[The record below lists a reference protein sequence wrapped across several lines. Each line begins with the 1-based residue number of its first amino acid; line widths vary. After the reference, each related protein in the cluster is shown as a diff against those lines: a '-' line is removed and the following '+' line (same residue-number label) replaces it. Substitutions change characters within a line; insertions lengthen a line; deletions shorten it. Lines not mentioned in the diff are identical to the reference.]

1 MAGFFID
8 RPIFAWVIAI
18 LIMLAGSMS
27 LVTLPVAQYPE
38 IAPPQIGIFSTYP
51 GASAKTVDESVTQVI
66 EQQMKGLDHLMYMYS
81 DSNSAGLAN
90 LYFVFE
96 AGTNI
101 DTAQV
106 QVQNKLQLAMP
117 LLPEAVQRQGISV
130 YKSASSSLMLVS
142 FISEDDS
149 MSFSD
154 ISDYVASYIQDP
166 ISLISG
172 VGETTLYGAQYAMR
186 IWLDPE
192 RMRQYKLNPSDVI
205 AAISDQNEQVTGG
218 QVGAGPAVPG
228 QQINLTVNA
237 SSRLKTVPEFENIF
251 IRINEDGSTLHLR
264 DVARVELND
273 DLYLA
278 TSRYNGK
285 PAAGLDIKLASG
297 ANAVET
303 TRLIKEKLAQLKP
316 YFPAGLNFAFPYDT
330 APVVESSIASVYRT
344 LGETV
349 VLVFLVMYLFLQSF
363 RATIIPAVTIP
374 VVLLGT
380 FGVLAAAGFTINTLT
395 LFGMVLAIGLLVD
408 DAIVVVENVERL
420 MNEEGLK
427 PREAAKKSMQQ
438 ITGALVG
445 VALVI
450 SAVFVPMAFM
460 GGSTGVIYR
469 QFSITIVTAMSL
481 SVIIAI
487 VLTPAMCA
495 TMLSDKWHIP
505 QAGFFGWFNRWFDAF
520 TVRYRSRV
528 NRVIGRPRRWLAV
541 FAACLAVVAVMFMR
555 LPSAFLP
562 DEDQGMMMASV
573 LLPSG
578 ATFERTEEVLAKV
591 ENYFLEKEKALVD
604 SVFAVSGWSF
614 MGVSQNGGMLFVKLK
629 DWSERK
635 GKDTGI
641 FAVADR
647 AYMEFA
653 DLPEAFVFPAVPPAV
668 LELGSAN
675 GFDFELI
682 DRGGLG
688 HDALMAARDNLLQM
702 ANSDPTLRNVRHNG
716 LDDSDQYEL
725 DIDLAKAGAQGISKG
740 EINFAVAAY
749 WGGYYVNDFIDRGR
763 TKKVYVQADAPFRM
777 QAKDFFRYYYVRNAK
792 GEMTPFSSFM
802 TMHMVKGAA
811 RLERFNGLPS
821 IQIQGEAAPGKTSGQ
836 AMAAM
841 AELAGKLEQ
850 GLGYDWTGISFQ
862 ENMAGAQAPLLYTLS
877 LTVVFL
883 CLAALYESWSIPL
896 AVLLVAPLGVI
907 GAMSGVFLRGM
918 NNDIYF
924 QIGLL
929 TVVALAAKNSVLIV
943 EFASTMHERGMN
955 ILEAATEAARIRLRP
970 ILMTSLCFGLGV
982 IPLAIS
988 RGAGSGG
995 QNAIGTTVAA
1005 GVLSA
1010 TALGIYYTPIFFV
1023 QITRLFT
1030 RRKKET
1036 QAAPAEESPGGG
1048 GA

>member
-8 RPIFAWVIAI
+8 RPVFAWVIAI
-18 LIMLAGSMS
+18 LIMLAGS
-27 LVTLPVAQYPE
+27 LAVITLPVAQYPE
-38 IAPPQIGIFSTYP
+38 IAPPQIGIFAAYP

-66 EQQMKGLDHLMYMYS
+66 EQQMKGLDNLMYMYS

-96 AGTNI
+96 AGANI
-101 DTAQV
+101 DIAQV

-117 LLPEAVQRQGISV
+117 LLPEVVQRQGISV
-130 YKSASSSLMLVS
+130 YKSAASSLMLVS
-142 FISEDDS
+142 FTSEDNS

-166 ISLISG
+166 VSLLSG
-172 VGETTLYGAQYAMR
+172 VGETTLYGAQYAMHV
-186 IWLDPE
+186 WLDPE
-192 RMRQYKLNPSDVI
+192 KMRQYRLNPSDVI
-205 AAISDQNEQVTGG
+205 AAISEQNEQVAGG

-228 QQINLTVNA
+228 QQINLTINA
-237 SSRLKTVPEFENIF
+237 SSRLQTVPEFESIF
-251 IRINEDGSTLHLR
+251 IRSNEDGSALYLR
-264 DVARVELND
+264 DVARVELDD
-273 DLYLA
+273 DLFLA

-285 PAAGLDIKLASG
+285 PSTGLDIKLAAG
-297 ANAVET
+297 ANALET
-303 TRLIKEKLAQLKP
+303 TELVKEKLAQLKP
-316 YFPAGLNFAFPYDT
+316 YFPHGLTYAFPYDT
-330 APVVESSIASVYRT
+330 APVVDSSISSVYRT
-344 LGETV
+344 LAETV

-420 MNEEGLK
+420 MNEEGLS

-450 SAVFVPMAFM
+450 SAVFAPMAFM

-469 QFSITIVTAMSL
+469 QFSITIVTAMAL
-481 SVIIAI
+481 SVVIAI

-495 TMLSDKWHIP
+495 TILPLKWHIP
-505 QAGFFGWFNRWFDAF
+505 QHGFFGRFNRWFDAF
-520 TVRYRSRV
+520 TLRYKLRV
-528 NRVIGRPRRWLAV
+528 GRVVAGPRRWLAA
-541 FAACLAVVAVMFMR
+541 FAVCLVVVGVMFFR

-562 DEDQGMMMASV
+562 DEDQGMMMATV
-573 LLPSG
+573 ILPSG
-578 ATFERTEEVLAKV
+578 ATFERTENVLAKV
-591 ENYFLEKEKALVD
+591 ENYFLQKEAAIVE
-604 SVFAVSGWSF
+604 SVFSVSGWSF
-614 MGVSQNGGMLFVKLK
+614 TGVAQSGGMLFVKFK

-635 GKDTGI
+635 GAENSV
-641 FAVADR
+641 FAVSER
-647 AYMEFA
+647 AYLEFA
-653 DLPEAFVFPAVPPAV
+653 DLPEAFVFFAAPPAV
-668 LELGSAN
+668 LELGTAN
-675 GFDFELI
+675 GFDFELV
-682 DRGGLG
+682 DRAGLG
-688 HDALMAARDNLLQM
+688 HDALLAARDDLLYL
-702 ANSDPTLRNVRHNG
+702 ANSDPVLRSVRHNG
-716 LDDSDQYEL
+716 LEDSDQYEL
-725 DIDLAKAGAQGISKG
+725 GIDLAKAGAQGLNKG

-777 QAKDFFRYYYVRNAK
+777 QANDFFRYYYVRNRQ

-802 TMHMVKGAA
+802 NMRVVKGAT
-811 RLERFNGLPS
+811 RLERFNGLPAV
-821 IQIQGEAAPGKTSGQ
+821 QIQGEAAPGKTTGQ

-841 AELAGKLEQ
+841 AELAGKLPT
-850 GLGYDWTGISFQ
+850 GFGYEWTGISFQ
-862 ENMAGAQAPLLYTLS
+862 EAMSGAQAPLLYALS

-883 CLAALYESWSIPL
+883 CLAALYESWTIPL

-918 NNDIYF
+918 SNDIYF

-943 EFASTMHERGMN
+943 EFAAAMHEKGMN
-955 ILEAATEAARIRLRP
+955 IFAAAEEAARIRLRP

-982 IPLAIS
+982 IPLAIRS
-988 RGAGSGG
+988 GAGSGG

-1023 QITRLFT
+1023 QITRLFAG
-1030 RRKKET
+1030 RK
-1036 QAAPAEESPGGG
+1036 QADAAPDAQPDAGSAET
-1048 GA
+1048 